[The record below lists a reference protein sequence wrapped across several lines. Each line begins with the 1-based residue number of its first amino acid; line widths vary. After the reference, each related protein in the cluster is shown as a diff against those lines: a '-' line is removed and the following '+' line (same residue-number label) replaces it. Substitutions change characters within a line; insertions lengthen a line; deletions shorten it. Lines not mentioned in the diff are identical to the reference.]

1 MIGFS
6 AGGHLAISIA
16 EMKEPEYRLDFMM
29 LIYPWDKI
37 AALFQFGCISVGNQ
51 FLQVEPV
58 ETTPPIFMAVA
69 KGDSSSK
76 VETLSWYWQKVEE
89 LDIKPRRF
97 KIYEEGEHGIGLGT
111 HLGRRDTDHLKDWP
125 NAATDFLQELSAKD
139 IIPDFGPEITQAQAV
154 TKETKRGGDVTQIS
168 EIPFPQTE
176 VQASDLGGAPMVDP
190 DVKINSRKVAKDAKT
205 EHPSEVTGGDIV
217 DNTYHHTSVGGGDV
231 STNSS
236 VGGGTLSNASRR
248 SSSQLDGFS
257 GDEFDPPIAG
267 RHPTQAGE
275 LERQNSME
283 GVRIDPIFFTESGG
297 EDLERGY
304 ATISDL
310 EGKDPLRDEEPHILP
325 VG

>member
-6 AGGHLAISIA
+6 VGGHLTISIA

-37 AALFQFGCISVGNQ
+37 AALFQFGVISIGNQ
-51 FLQVEPV
+51 FLQVKPV

-69 KGDSSSK
+69 KGDTSSK
-76 VETLSWYWQKVEE
+76 VETLSRYWQKVEE

-97 KIYEEGEHGIGLGT
+97 KIYEEGEHGLGLGT
-111 HLGRRDTDHLKDWP
+111 HLGRWDSDHLKDWS

-139 IIPDFGPEITQAQAV
+139 IIPDFG

-168 EIPFPQTE
+168 EIPTPQAQ
-176 VQASDLGGAPMVDP
+176 VQASDLGGAPLVDP
-190 DVKINSRKVAKDAKT
+190 DVKINSEKVAKDAKT
-205 EHPSEVTGGDIV
+205 EPPSEVTGGDIV
-217 DNTYHHTSVGGGDV
+217 DNTYHHSSVGGGDV

-257 GDEFDPPIAG
+257 GDEFDTPIAG
-267 RHPTQAGE
+267 RNPTQAGE

-283 GVRIDPIFFTESGG
+283 GVRIDPIFFYREWGRRSG
-297 EDLERGY
+297 
-304 ATISDL
+304 
-310 EGKDPLRDEEPHILP
+310 
-325 VG
+325 